1 MTGREVIERL
11 VMQLNQELNKLD
23 GISLWEEN
31 KIKEALSDLAQIE
44 ESERLEFDL
53 GMFCAKEDLQR
64 KFRYSRLE
72 FYADKED
79 TWDRRKYENDARF
92 RAEVD
97 IKVAHEVACFNVII
111 DFVAQAIYQAQEKK
125 REHK

>member
-1 MTGREVIERL
+1 MTRREVLERL
-11 VMQLNQELNKLD
+11 YEEGSFEGEHRDIHPDRIEIALQELV
-23 GISLWEEN
+23 
-31 KIKEALSDLAQIE
+31 QIE

-79 TWDRRKYENDARF
+79 TWDRRKYENDPQF

-111 DFVAQAIYQAQEKK
+111 DFVAQAIYEAQERKSK
-125 REHK
+125 EGEK